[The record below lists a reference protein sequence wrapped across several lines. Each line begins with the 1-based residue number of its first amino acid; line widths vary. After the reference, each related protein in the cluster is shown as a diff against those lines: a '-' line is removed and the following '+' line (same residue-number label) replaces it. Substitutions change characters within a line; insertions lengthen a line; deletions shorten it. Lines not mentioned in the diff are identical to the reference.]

1 MQSLTVF
8 ERMKASMSRARIQRV
23 ATQLGSSN
31 RTVSTVRLVLE
42 AKPLF
47 TPARRPASYT
57 AARGTISRRS
67 LVVKRRGAQARVAAL
82 RERSRR
88 IDQLC
93 VLASPV
99 QALPNPSLQEA
110 APVCGSALRDSG
122 EALVRSIGDDVQP
135 VNSAVAAAAV
145 GALFSDSNEVE
156 LAFLMRLIA
165 EGDTATASRIAHR
178 IVEAKRDGH
187 DLPGGMQAVHAEAG
201 TDAAPPKMLWAEPT
215 QKKTP
220 AAPAKP
226 RRTPSPAGSD
236 HARGA
241 LSPRELNVLRLISQG
256 LSNREIAESSYR
268 SLHTVDAQVKNIYRK
283 LAVNSRAQ
291 AVREAMQ
298 KGLINLEACG

>member
-1 MQSLTVF
+1 M
-8 ERMKASMSRARIQRV
+8 
-23 ATQLGSSN
+23 
-31 RTVSTVRLVLE
+31 
-42 AKPLF
+42 F

-57 AARGTISRRS
+57 VARGTISRRS

-99 QALPNPSLQEA
+99 QALPNPSVQEV
-110 APVCGSALRDSG
+110 APLCGSAMRDSG

-187 DLPGGMQAVHAEAG
+187 DLPGGMQAVHADAG
-201 TDAAPPKMLWAEPT
+201 IDAAPPKMRWAEPT

-220 AAPAKP
+220 TAPAKP
-226 RRTPSPAGSD
+226 RRTPLPAGSD

>member
-1 MQSLTVF
+1 MP
-8 ERMKASMSRARIQRV
+8 
-23 ATQLGSSN
+23 G
-31 RTVSTVRLVLE
+31 
-42 AKPLF
+42 
-47 TPARRPASYT
+47 
-57 AARGTISRRS
+57 RGTISRRS
-67 LVVKRRGAQARVAAL
+67 LGVKRRGAQARVAAL

-88 IDQLC
+88 IDQWC
-93 VLASPV
+93 VLGSP
-99 QALPNPSLQEA
+99 
-110 APVCGSALRDSG
+110 APKPLEKSSAPDATPLCGSATRDSD
-122 EALVRSIGDDVQP
+122 EALVRTLGDDVQP

-178 IVEAKRDGH
+178 IVEAKKDGH
-187 DLPGGMQAVHAEAG
+187 DLPGGMQSVHAEAG
-201 TDAAPPKMLWAEPT
+201 TDAAPPKMLWTEPT
-215 QKKTP
+215 QKKTS
-220 AAPAKP
+220 AASAKP
-226 RRTPSPAGSD
+226 RRTPSAVGSD
-236 HARGA
+236 PARGA

-298 KGLINLEACG
+298 KGLINLEACS